1 MGPGRYRLRPTILD
15 RTIASFRIGEGRRAS
30 HLPQFISGY
39 PCASGWISLCPFHS
53 PCRGNLADGNPKN
66 HPGALP
72 RSETPTYPHK
82 RRRTPNRSVAR
93 RGQRRRFSGSS
104 AWRSSTTS
112 CRQGFPPQAKEQIC
126 ANGEAV
132 SAGWSLRSGRI
143 LKRQTTRFSSRNSD
157 FWVPNITTC
166 AV

>member
-66 HPGALP
+66 HQVHCQGAKPRRIHTKDIERRTGLWPDAASGAGFQGQALGEVQQLRAGRDFLHKP
-72 RSETPTYPHK
+72 RSK
-82 RRRTPNRSVAR
+82 SAR
-93 RGQRRRFSGSS
+93 MEKPFLQDG
-104 AWRSSTTS
+104 A
-112 CRQGFPPQAKEQIC
+112 
-126 ANGEAV
+126 
-132 SAGWSLRSGRI
+132 
-143 LKRQTTRFSSRNSD
+143 
-157 FWVPNITTC
+157 
-166 AV
+166 